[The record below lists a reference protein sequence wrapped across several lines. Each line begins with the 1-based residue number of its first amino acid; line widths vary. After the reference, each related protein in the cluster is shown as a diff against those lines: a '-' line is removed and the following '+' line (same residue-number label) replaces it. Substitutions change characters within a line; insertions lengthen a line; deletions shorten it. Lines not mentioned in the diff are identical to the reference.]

1 MNQSINKPL
10 NKRMNAGILE
20 RMMTVRVCWVK
31 ERSNEWVIQSIQ
43 EPITR
48 SEHLPYLLLEL
59 SFLQTELFLE
69 RLSRQANNAFVYW
82 PTRALH
88 YFCNKWINYLD
99 FPTFINMAD
108 SSDEF
113 ESDLSCE
120 SKYESVESSDEWEPI
135 TDSLNLIRS
144 TANCTLNLPLRKHIF
159 FAGNSKLKITRSV
172 KTISQPKRERCSLLV
187 MGSWSIRVRLSEWIY
202 KWQSFNSIALLLLPL
217 LLITIII
224 IIIINEQVYQ

>member
-1 MNQSINKPL
+1 MYFLISL
-10 NKRMNAGILE
+10 YS
-20 RMMTVRVCWVK
+20 W
-31 ERSNEWVIQSIQ
+31 Q

-82 PTRALH
+82 PTRAPH

-120 SKYESVESSDEWEPI
+120 SEYESVESSDEWESESSSEEEEV
-135 TDSLNLIRS
+135 DSDSEVVEGGKRGVPS
-144 TANCTLNLPLRKHIF
+144 GSVSSK
-159 FAGNSKLKITRSV
+159 SKLKITRSV

-187 MGSWSIRVRLSEWIY
+187 MGSCRDHHHYHYYYYYYYYYYCCYYYCVNLEAHFARCCSTSSKTMVPILSTPWVTAPSIVINLTEGGT
-202 KWQSFNSIALLLLPL
+202 PL
-217 LLITIII
+217 
-224 IIIINEQVYQ
+224 

>member
-1 MNQSINKPL
+1 MYRRYSVVSCWMHVCDVMRITEKAELVGVQFDVNGSGFKLLPINSKPADL
-10 NKRMNAGILE
+10 LIWENMKSFSFN
-20 RMMTVRVCWVK
+20 VK
-31 ERSNEWVIQSIQ
+31 KLTQTIPYQ

-82 PTRALH
+82 PTRAPH

-120 SKYESVESSDEWEPI
+120 SEYESVESGI
-135 TDSLNLIRS
+135 AGRDS
-144 TANCTLNLPLRKHIF
+144 
-159 FAGNSKLKITRSV
+159 
-172 KTISQPKRERCSLLV
+172 ERV
-187 MGSWSIRVRLSEWIY
+187 PPYWIHR
-202 KWQSFNSIALLLLPL
+202 
-217 LLITIII
+217 
-224 IIIINEQVYQ
+224 

>member
-1 MNQSINKPL
+1 MGVSHRYDFLRNIENHNATLHFLVRYRLFCAEQNGGSIVSAL
-10 NKRMNAGILE
+10 F
-20 RMMTVRVCWVK
+20 
-31 ERSNEWVIQSIQ
+31 SFQ

-82 PTRALH
+82 PTRAPH
-88 YFCNKWINYLD
+88 YFCNKWINYLEGRG
-99 FPTFINMAD
+99 N
-108 SSDEF
+108 
-113 ESDLSCE
+113 
-120 SKYESVESSDEWEPI
+120 SKNWIVAGLQVGIQSAFRHI
-135 TDSLNLIRS
+135 GS

-187 MGSWSIRVRLSEWIY
+187 IGSCLFW
-202 KWQSFNSIALLLLPL
+202 LPHHRRFEEL
-217 LLITIII
+217 PGNQELCLRR
-224 IIIINEQVYQ
+224 

>member
-1 MNQSINKPL
+1 MIYL
-10 NKRMNAGILE
+10 
-20 RMMTVRVCWVK
+20 
-31 ERSNEWVIQSIQ
+31 Q

-82 PTRALH
+82 PTRAPH

-120 SKYESVESSDEWEPI
+120 SEYKSVESSDEWEPI
-135 TDSLNLIRS
+135 TDSLNLIGS

-187 MGSWSIRVRLSEWIY
+187 MGSWYLLTVKEILILSKNIY
-202 KWQSFNSIALLLLPL
+202 LFTKSMIFRGNYNYSDMKL
-217 LLITIII
+217 
-224 IIIINEQVYQ
+224 